1 MADAMRAA
9 QMFYI
14 NCSYTNN
21 ESIERLAE
29 IKIQD
34 KADMLYRDQG
44 WMAHIT
50 RFALDSQLSL
60 HFIDKDPDAYY
71 IKFMYETPDNEFERI
86 STSEYRVTEDVNTAA
101 VLLQKINEQIPVVAS
116 RVFASAPTPVAK
128 LFMTADGRFRLE
140 TSSTQVGNPSS
151 LGIQPSAAMAKVLGW
166 DNAQLYLD
174 YYPDNSTNAKQ
185 TCRWY
190 ETQFKAMRGKYYSE
204 LSPNMWEDTHF
215 QIVETL
221 MWTMSWA
228 HWTNTMINFASNEPY
243 AVGATGTLNTQPGI
257 GYGPGAVLNNQV
269 FPAFDKW
276 LRPRSSNRDITV
288 YYQMAVNLRHNG
300 GHGRIQVTA
309 YKDNVDTAGRF
320 HMMGTRLH
328 VNPLIP
334 PEGTNL
340 QSRMVVDAE
349 LVMGDFC
356 EMRCLSV
363 ALGNRIIR
371 VCRRPGPDDLL
382 SGHRRDEA
390 FGRFAR
396 LGDSVFIMYH
406 LPGSAPGSFNEDILH
421 EFKIVGITEVDQP
434 TTWGPPGNNDN
445 HGGYSGRQQDLIL
458 DNPIPLDEGTRIFNH
473 MVVVNGGNHAP
484 HNGGYYG
491 ERIFIGTRRKPGDPM
506 VEVNIIHTVVQQT
519 VTTDWQILFT
529 AHGHTHLVGDV
540 VTSPIQ
546 VSEGEP
552 GSVITTDLATGLVTI
567 RWPTYQPQAGDRL
580 THYHNKTAFEAVWR
594 ADCFNMRASI
604 GLQNIIPG
612 SRLAR
617 RDQDPQQCL
626 FLNGLCNGDPILRK
640 IIDRPSAAQYHERQ
654 MLHADFF
661 PHQLNVSRVHT
672 NQGYMWKNVE
682 ALVTPATDFA
692 ILPYGQPDDD
702 DYWPSSTFTLLMDTV
717 GANDSLSVFYNW
729 MNIEFSNGDRV
740 IDGAA
745 EIAFTPTNM
754 AADDLDRGLAVGVR
768 RYAIL
773 LGLIPAT
780 ESRDGKNRVLCAWAN
795 ARQHEFVHANY
806 FGALKLDGINFNMET
821 TESTM
826 WTAILLKHNTTNSVV
841 TALTDPQHHYVKL
854 QIRTMDSIES
864 KLAGQIDLAFKWRSV
879 DIVSPDLLHEPE
891 RSQDA
896 NSQLPILSSYTL
908 PAIFNPSVDP
918 QGDISA
924 FGSTPF
930 GTIQFA
936 EGGQRRYHSL
946 VKVPGGLRS
955 FSLQAQLTPKDPN
968 GNIKRVMLPQ
978 DGSFNCQIL
987 FVKRQ

>member
-1 MADAMRAA
+1 MADAMKAA

-14 NCSYTNN
+14 NCSYTNK
-21 ESIERLAE
+21 ESLDRLAE

-60 HFIDKDPDAYY
+60 HFIDKDPEKYY
-71 IKFMYETPDNEFERI
+71 IKFMYETPDNELERI
-86 STSEYRVTEDVNTAA
+86 TTSEYRVTEDVNTAA

-116 RVFASAPTPVAK
+116 SVFGEPPSPVAK
-128 LFMTADGRFRLE
+128 LFMTPDGRFRLE
-140 TSSTQVGNPSS
+140 TRNTQIGNRSS
-151 LGIQPSAAMAKVLGW
+151 LGIQPSAAMAQVLGW

-174 YYPDNSTNAKQ
+174 YFPDNSTNAKQ

-190 ETQFKAMRGKYYSE
+190 ETEFIALRGKYYSE
-204 LSPNMWEDTHF
+204 LSPHMWDDTHF
-215 QIVETL
+215 QMVETL

-228 HWTNTMINFASNEPY
+228 HWANVSINHGSPQPY
-243 AVGATGTLNTQPGI
+243 AAGANPTFSAHVGI
-257 GYGPGAVLNNQV
+257 GHGPGGVLIDQV

-276 LRPRSSNRDITV
+276 LRPRTSNRDITA
-288 YYQMAVNLRHNG
+288 YYQLQLALRHNG
-300 GHGRIQVTA
+300 GHGRIQVMA
-309 YKDNVDTAGRF
+309 YKDNVDSAGRY
-320 HMMGTRLH
+320 HMWDTRGH
-328 VNPLIP
+328 NAIFVP

-340 QSRMVVDAE
+340 QARMVVDSE
-349 LVMGDFC
+349 LVMGDFS

-363 ALGNRIIR
+363 APGNRIIR
-371 VCRRPGPDDLL
+371 VCRRPGPDDLVNPH
-382 SGHRRDEA
+382 SNNTA
-390 FGRFAR
+390 YGRFAR

-406 LPGSAPGSFNEDILH
+406 PPGTAVGNYDEDILH
-421 EFKIVGITEVDQP
+421 EFKIVGITEVEQP
-434 TTWGPPGNNDN
+434 TTWNTANNAN
-445 HGGYSGRQQDLIL
+445 HGGYAGRQQDLIL
-458 DNPIPLDEGTRIFNH
+458 DNPVPLDEGTRIFNH
-473 MVVVNGGNHAP
+473 MTVINGGVYQPNVS
-484 HNGGYYG
+484 GFYG

-506 VEVNIIHTVVQQT
+506 VETNIINTAVQQT

-529 AHGHTHLVGDV
+529 TLGHTHLVGDV

-546 VSEGEP
+546 ISEGEQ
-552 GSVITTDLATGLVTI
+552 GTVIATDLATGIVTI
-567 RWPTYQPQAGDRL
+567 RWPTYQPQAADRL
-580 THYHNKTAFEAVWR
+580 THYHNAAAFEAVWR

-604 GLQNIIPG
+604 GLQNIEPG
-612 SRLAR
+612 SRTAR
-617 RDQDPQQCL
+617 RDVDPQQCL
-626 FLNGLCNGDPILRK
+626 YLNALCNGDSILNK

-661 PHQLNVSRVHT
+661 PHQLNVSRVHLP
-672 NQGYMWKNVE
+672 QGARWSNVTP
-682 ALVTPATDFA
+682 LVTPNEDYA
-692 ILPYGQPDDD
+692 ILPYGQPDDGNF
-702 DYWPSSTFTLLMDTV
+702 WPTSQFTLLMDDV
-717 GANDSLSVFYNW
+717 GANDKLSVFYKW
-729 MNIEFSNGDRV
+729 MDIAFANGDRV
-740 IDGAA
+740 IDGAG
-745 EIAFTPTNM
+745 EIVFMPTNM
-754 AADDLDRGLAVGVR
+754 AANDLDRGLAVAARPFAV
-768 RYAIL
+768 I
-773 LGLIPAT
+773 LGLIPGSR
-780 ESRDGKNRVLCAWAN
+780 SRDGKNRVLCAWAN
-795 ARQHEFVHANY
+795 PSTHEYTHANY
-806 FGALKLDGINFNMET
+806 FGAQKLNGINFHLDT
-821 TESTM
+821 TFSSM
-826 WTAILLKHNTTNSVV
+826 WTAILLKHNTTNSVL

-864 KLAGQIDLAFKWRSV
+864 MLAGQIDLAFKWRSV

-918 QGDISA
+918 QGDIAA

-968 GNIKRVMLPQ
+968 GNVKRVMLPPE
-978 DGSFNCQIL
+978 GSFNCQIL